1 MDRNKKILIV
11 FLVIIW
17 GGIIAYNAGFF
28 KGTPGGMPISERAG
42 GGAIAPLKALED
54 IPELRLDLLD
64 APRPPY
70 KGIKKNIFSPLK
82 FPVPKS
88 PKKESPQELIPEA
101 DAEPVVKP
109 PPPPSPLETFRSS
122 VRFMGFLEKDKDRT
136 VFLTRGDDVFL
147 VKRGDIIEGRFRVAE
162 ITDTL
167 LRFSD
172 EVSGET
178 ASIVLEPE

>member
-28 KGTPGGMPISERAG
+28 KGTPGSMPISERAG

-88 PKKESPQELIPEA
+88 SKKEPTPEVK
-101 DAEPVVKP
+101 AEPVVKP

-172 EVSGET
+172 EVSGEA